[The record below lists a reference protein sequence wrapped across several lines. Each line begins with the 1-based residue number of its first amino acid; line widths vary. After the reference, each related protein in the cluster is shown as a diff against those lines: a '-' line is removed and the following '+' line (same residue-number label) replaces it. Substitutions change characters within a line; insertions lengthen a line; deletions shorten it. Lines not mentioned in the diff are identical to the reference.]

1 MKTMKKL
8 LAVALALVLALSL
21 CTVSLA
27 ADPTYT
33 ITINNSVSG
42 HTYEAYQI
50 FSGDVTEDGG
60 QKILTNVDWSSG
72 INNTAF
78 LPALKGDGTIGAHY
92 TDCSSAADVAKALGK
107 NKGDAEAFAE
117 LAGGYLQTVAGT
129 STYNTTNYTIGN
141 LDAGYYL
148 VKDQNNSTIDAY
160 TAYILEVV
168 GDVTVSP
175 KSDTTTSEKKVK
187 DINNSTE
194 TDYGNWQDSADHD
207 IGDSIP
213 FRLSA
218 TLPENYGDYDEFA
231 ITFHDEQSAGL
242 TFKQITSVYYTDK
255 SDSNNSIT
263 IADGEAGYPI
273 VATKTSGTLEDGTC
287 TFEVQFE
294 DLKDITG
301 LGAGDTIYV
310 EYESTL
316 NEDAVI
322 GSAGNPNTMYLTYS
336 NNPYSNTDRGRT
348 VDDTVIVF
356 TYKVVV
362 NKVDGQDAPL
372 PGAQFKL
379 EKYNAAT
386 TNWDEV
392 ETITT
397 GTGTGLNTF
406 SFEGL
411 DDGQYKLTE
420 TVTPAGYNTMEPIE
434 FKVEAT
440 HDPNNGTSAALTN
453 LSGNKLTGEVFLTRN
468 TEDGMEDALETDVV
482 NEKGLVLP
490 TTGGI
495 GTTLFYIGG
504 IVLVLGAASCLIV
517 KLYRKK
523 NI

>member
-1 MKTMKKL
+1 MKTTKKL

-50 FSGDVTEDGG
+50 FSGDVTVDQGN
-60 QKILTNVDWSSG
+60 KILTNVDWSSG
-72 INNTAF
+72 INGTAF
-78 LPALKGDGTIGAHY
+78 LTALRADTENTLTGDYSTC
-92 TDCSSAADVAKALGK
+92 TSAADVAKVLGD

-117 LAGGYLQTVAGT
+117 LAAKHLNSTPTGT
-129 STYNTTNYTIGN
+129 STGAGPYTINN
-141 LDAGYYL
+141 LEAGYYL
-148 VKDQNNSTIDAY
+148 VKDKDNSTGIDAY

-213 FRLSA
+213 FQLSA
-218 TLPENYGDYDEFA
+218 TLPENYGDYDKFA
-231 ITFHDEQSAGL
+231 ITFHDEQFLGL
-242 TFKQITSVYYTDK
+242 DFSEITEVYYTDA
-255 SDSNNSIT
+255 SDGNSKHN
-263 IADGEAGYPI
+263 IASGYSL
-273 VATKTSGTLEDGTC
+273 VTQNLLDDC
-287 TFEVQFE
+287 TFEVDFTN
-294 DLKDITG
+294 LKTITG
-301 LGAGDTIYV
+301 LEGGDTIYV

-362 NKVDGQDAPL
+362 NKVDGETPANPL
-372 PGAQFKL
+372 KGAKFKL
-379 EKYNAAT
+379 EKKNS
-386 TNWDEV
+386 E
-392 ETITT
+392 
-397 GTGTGLNTF
+397 GTYILVKEIEADADDQDKNTF
-406 SFEGL
+406 TFKGL

-420 TVTPAGYNTMEPIE
+420 TVTPAGYNTIKPIE
-434 FKVEAT
+434 FTVTAT
-440 HDPNNGTSAALTN
+440 HDITSNSPALTD
-453 LSGNKLTGEVFLTRN
+453 LSGNVTTGEITFTKDVPKGSLSTN
-468 TEDGMEDALETDVV
+468 VV
-482 NEKGLVLP
+482 NEQGLVLP

-504 IVLVLGAASCLIV
+504 IVLMLGAASCLIV

>member
-27 ADPTYT
+27 AGNYT

-50 FSGDVTEDGG
+50 FSGDVTVD
-60 QKILTNVDWSSG
+60 QDNKILTNVDWGSG
-72 INNTAF
+72 INDTAF

-92 TDCSSAADVAKALGK
+92 TDCSSAADVAKALGD
-107 NKGDAEAFAE
+107 NPGDAEAFAE
-117 LAGGYLQTVAGT
+117 LAGGYLQTAAGT

-141 LDAGYYL
+141 LEAGYYL
-148 VKDQNNSTIDAY
+148 VKDKDNSTGIDAY

-168 GDVTVSP
+168 GNVEVTP

-213 FRLSA
+213 FQLSA
-218 TLPENYGDYDEFA
+218 TLPDNYDAYEKFA
-231 ITFHDEQSAGL
+231 ITFHDTESTGLIFNEESVKVYVNTDTTETTLAKGTDYTVVTSGLSGGL
-242 TFKQITSVYYTDK
+242 TFEVRFPNLKTASK
-255 SDSNNSIT
+255 T
-263 IADGEAGYPI
+263 ING
-273 VATKTSGTLEDGTC
+273 
-287 TFEVQFE
+287 
-294 DLKDITG
+294 
-301 LGAGDTIYV
+301 GDTIYV

-316 NEDAVI
+316 NENAVI

-336 NNPYSNTDRGRT
+336 NNPYSTTDRGRT
-348 VDDTVIVF
+348 VGDTVIVF

-379 EKYNAAT
+379 EKLIKGAGAEGTDAYQLVKEFTATDNANAT
-386 TNWDEV
+386 
-392 ETITT
+392 
-397 GTGTGLNTF
+397 TF

-411 DDGQYKLTE
+411 DDGNYRLTE
-420 TVTPAGYNTMEPIE
+420 TVTPTGYNTIEPIE
-434 FKVEAT
+434 FTVTAT
-440 HDPNNGTSAALTN
+440 HDITSDNPALTN
-453 LSGNKLTGEVFLTRN
+453 LSGNVTTGEITFTKDVPNGSLSTN
-468 TEDGMEDALETDVV
+468 VV
-482 NEKGLVLP
+482 NEQGLVLP

>member
-1 MKTMKKL
+1 MKTTKKL

-50 FSGDVTEDGG
+50 FSGDVTVDQGN
-60 QKILTNVDWSSG
+60 KILTNVDWGSG
-72 INNTAF
+72 INGTEF
-78 LPALKGDGTIGAHY
+78 LTALKSASLTGTY
-92 TDCSSAADVAKALGK
+92 STCEDAADVAKALGE
-107 NKGDAEAFAE
+107 NPGDAEAFAE
-117 LAGGYLQTVAGT
+117 LAAEHLNRTPTGT
-129 STYNTTNYTIGN
+129 STGAGPYTIGN
-141 LDAGYYL
+141 LEAGYYL
-148 VKDQNNSTIDAY
+148 VKDKDNSTGIDAY

-168 GDVTVSP
+168 GNVEVDP

-187 DINNSTE
+187 DINNSTD
-194 TDYGNWQDSADHD
+194 TAYGNWQDSADHD

-218 TLPENYGDYDEFA
+218 TLPDNYDAYEKFA
-231 ITFHDEQSAGL
+231 ITFHDTENIGL
-242 TFKQITSVYYTDK
+242 SFTGVTSVYYIKKDQTEQT
-255 SDSNNSIT
+255 T
-263 IADGEAGYPI
+263 IAEAQYS
-273 VATKTSGTLEDGTC
+273 VKEDSLEDINC
-287 TFEVQFE
+287 TFEVQFAN
-294 DLKDITG
+294 LKNITG

-316 NEDAVI
+316 NENAVI

-336 NNPYSNTDRGRT
+336 NNPYSTTDRGRT

-362 NKVDGQDAPL
+362 NKVDGQYAPL

-397 GTGTGLNTF
+397 GTGANQNIF

-411 DDGQYKLTE
+411 DDGNYRLTE
-420 TVTPAGYNTMEPIE
+420 TATPAGYNTMEPIE

-440 HDPNNGTSAALTN
+440 HDITSDSPALTD

-490 TTGGI
+490 TTGGM

>member
-50 FSGDVTEDGG
+50 FSGDVTVDQGN
-60 QKILTNVDWSSG
+60 KILTNVDWGNG
-72 INNTAF
+72 INDTAF

-92 TDCSSAADVAKALGK
+92 TDCSSAADVAKVLGD

-117 LAGGYLQTVAGT
+117 LAGGYLQTAAGT

-218 TLPENYGDYDEFA
+218 TLPENYGDYDKFA
-231 ITFHDEQSAGL
+231 ITFHDEQFLGL
-242 TFKQITSVYYTDK
+242 DFSEITEVYYTDA
-255 SDSNNSIT
+255 SDGNSKHN
-263 IADGEAGYPI
+263 IASGYSL
-273 VATKTSGTLEDGTC
+273 VTQNLLDDC
-287 TFEVQFE
+287 TFEVDFTN
-294 DLKDITG
+294 LKTITG
-301 LGAGDTIYV
+301 LEGGDTIYV

-336 NNPYSNTDRGRT
+336 NNPYSTTDRGRT

-362 NKVDGQDAPL
+362 NKVDGETPANPL
-372 PGAQFKL
+372 KGAKFKL
-379 EKYNAAT
+379 EKKNS
-386 TNWDEV
+386 E
-392 ETITT
+392 
-397 GTGTGLNTF
+397 GTYILVKEIEADADDQDKNTF
-406 SFEGL
+406 TFKGL

-434 FKVEAT
+434 FTVTAT
-440 HDPNNGTSAALTN
+440 HDITSDSPALTD
-453 LSGNKLTGEVFLTRN
+453 LSGNVTTGEITFTKDVPNGSLSTN
-468 TEDGMEDALETDVV
+468 VV
-482 NEKGLVLP
+482 NEQGLVLP